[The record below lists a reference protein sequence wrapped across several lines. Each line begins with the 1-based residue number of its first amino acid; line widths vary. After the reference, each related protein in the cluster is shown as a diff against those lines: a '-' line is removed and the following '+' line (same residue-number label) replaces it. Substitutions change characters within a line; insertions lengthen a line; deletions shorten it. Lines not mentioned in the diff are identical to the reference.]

1 MPSSESDN
9 PEVPND
15 ERGSSPLRRTLL
27 NVLSLGL
34 KKKKKHAREEEEDE
48 EGESEENE
56 ESLQAR
62 LEREHNHW
70 RIYKAILNKIP
81 TFQSHLQA
89 FEKRPEDLEELAKIM
104 NKAHSGARG
113 EDIGSLQDSILE
125 LTARIIGAPSLTP
138 IISPSSSKAD
148 TRGFKHPQLAVLLMP
163 ADLLMEVLQKLL
175 DGQIQVTAADL
186 PTFLYEGEDF
196 DPNDPEKGLL
206 RGELV
211 VRVWQH
217 IFQSLSAGLKHN
229 VGNKSTRTKAGQAK
243 LNDLVEVTP
252 RTIAYAA
259 LMTHWALCSSDDWRI
274 EDTEFMREDF
284 FKIIVDLFAQNPDSE
299 WHKSTLQWWNKQVG
313 LGKSTGQQSSSG
325 SAMPKT
331 TLLSTIQAR
340 RSQQDRERED
350 SEPEEEG
357 EPEQPSKESEDGP
370 IEVEEEERK
379 QEREQVQHE
388 EEWESEEMQR
398 EDEWESEGMQRED
411 EWEEHDVVPR
421 RHHHRAQRSP
431 SLTPISPTPSPPHCQ
446 RVHPHAPVVGTPPP
460 ARTSNGARSR
470 LQIPDQGSN
479 PRPVQEQPSKKRKLI
494 KYSTSSHVVR
504 ARI

>member
-1 MPSSESDN
+1 M
-9 PEVPND
+9 
-15 ERGSSPLRRTLL
+15 LL
-27 NVLSLGL
+27 IRALFF
-34 KKKKKHAREEEEDE
+34 K
-48 EGESEENE
+48 
-56 ESLQAR
+56 
-62 LEREHNHW
+62 
-70 RIYKAILNKIP
+70 
-81 TFQSHLQA
+81 
-89 FEKRPEDLEELAKIM
+89 M

-113 EDIGSLQDSILE
+113 EDIGSLRDSILE
-125 LTARIIGAPSLTP
+125 LTARVIRAPSLTP

-148 TRGFKHPQLAVLLMP
+148 TRGFKHPQLTVLLMP

-196 DPNDPEKGLL
+196 DPDDLEKGLL

-211 VRVWQH
+211 VRVWRH
-217 IFQSLSAGLKHN
+217 IFQSPSAGLKHN
-229 VGNKSTRTKAGQAK
+229 VGNKSTPTKAGQAK

-259 LMTHWALCSSDDWRI
+259 LMTFSRKTRTLSGISRLCSGGISRLAL
-274 EDTEFMREDF
+274 E
-284 FKIIVDLFAQNPDSE
+284 
-299 WHKSTLQWWNKQVG
+299 
-313 LGKSTGQQSSSG
+313 KSTGQQSSSG

-357 EPEQPSKESEDGP
+357 EPEQPSKESEDSP

-379 QEREQVQHE
+379 WEREQVQHE
-388 EEWESEEMQR
+388 EEWESEGMQR

-421 RHHHRAQRSP
+421 RHPADFM
-431 SLTPISPTPSPPHCQ
+431 
-446 RVHPHAPVVGTPPP
+446 PPP
-460 ARTSNGARSR
+460 PRTHISSASHGQSFIHLRSFH
-470 LQIPDQGSN
+470 
-479 PRPVQEQPSKKRKLI
+479 LI
-494 KYSTSSHVVR
+494 SSHL
-504 ARI
+504 AIHLS